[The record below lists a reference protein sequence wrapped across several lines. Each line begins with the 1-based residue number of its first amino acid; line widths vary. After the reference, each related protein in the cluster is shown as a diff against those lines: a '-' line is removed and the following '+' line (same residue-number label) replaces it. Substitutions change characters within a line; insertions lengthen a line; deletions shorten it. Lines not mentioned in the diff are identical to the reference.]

1 MRQLRSASSPEPSWL
16 LLEPG
21 HPRHQTL
28 WTSASNQ
35 FSSLGKSDEIARVR
49 SRVSGNNHPA
59 TKQASWVAE
68 LVTLLPSAGLEAID
82 SVVLPII
89 HDHRLLAYLGWDRRG
104 RRTTDFAVNAN
115 KVRSVFR
122 NYWEI
127 GKLHAENQALHWM
140 LSRSDRPIACARH
153 DATIVRATPAAF
165 DLLMSLQH
173 GPRHYFTSAAP
184 ELPKA
189 LAQAISTQP
198 VGQIKLSSHC
208 TARFE
213 ELTSPAGCFQPLIG
227 LEFFM
232 ETAVPLTQPLSRLTA
247 VERDVYALIVNGD
260 GLTYR
265 EIAKRRGCA
274 FATVKNQVSA
284 VLNKLGVARR
294 HQLLAPAALPAVQ
307 LRNPGLKGS
316 TASIK

>member
-1 MRQLRSASSPEPSWL
+1 MRQLRSASFPEPSWL

-21 HPRHQTL
+21 NPRHQTL

-35 FSSLGKSDEIARVR
+35 FSSLGRWDEIAQIR
-49 SRVSGNNHPA
+49 SRASDNNHPA
-59 TKQASWVAE
+59 TRQSSWVAE
-68 LVTLLPSAGLEAID
+68 LVTLLPPAGLEAID

-104 RRTTDFAVNAN
+104 RRTTDFAVNS
-115 KVRSVFR
+115 KRVRDVFR
-122 NYWEI
+122 NNWRVGE
-127 GKLHAENQALHWM
+127 LEVENHALHWM
-140 LSRSDRPIACARH
+140 LSCNDRPVACVKQ
-153 DATIVRATPAAF
+153 DATIVKANSTAT
-165 DLLMSLQH
+165 DLLMRLQY
-173 GPRHYFTSAAP
+173 GPRHYFQSNP
-184 ELPKA
+184 PRLPKA
-189 LAQAISTQP
+189 LTLAIGRQTT
-198 VGQIKLSSHC
+198 GQIRLSEQC

-213 ELTSPAGCFQPLIG
+213 ELPLSSVCAAPLVGI
-227 LEFFM
+227 EFFL
-232 ETAVPLTQPLSRLTA
+232 ETAVPMVQPLSRLTA